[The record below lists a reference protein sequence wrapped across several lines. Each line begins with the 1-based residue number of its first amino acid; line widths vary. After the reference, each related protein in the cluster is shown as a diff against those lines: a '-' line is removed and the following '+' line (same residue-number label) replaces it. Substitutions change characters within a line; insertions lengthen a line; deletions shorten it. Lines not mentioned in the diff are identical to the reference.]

1 MFAVLGIILLV
12 AGAIITF
19 AVEREAEGV
28 DLDTLGWILMA
39 GGAFSLLV
47 SLFVG
52 ASWWTARNSRVRTER
67 LADPASGT
75 YVEDTQVS
83 GRP

>member
-28 DLDTLGWILMA
+28 DLETLGWILMA
-39 GGAFSLLV
+39 GGALSLLV

-52 ASWWTARNSRVRTER
+52 ATWWSTRNARVHTER
-67 LADPASGT
+67 VADPASGA
-75 YVEDTQVS
+75 YVEDTKVS